1 MTLKGQISY
10 FSVLNALYL
19 VMQNSLNIDFD
30 FCTKYIQLKEAYYGL
45 LEMRIALH
53 TTVINNNSNKK
64 LWIHSKQGTRGIKDN
79 TFSQLVL

>member
-53 TTVINNNSNKK
+53 TTVINNSNKK
-64 LWIHSKQGTRGIKDN
+64 LWIRSKQGTRGIKDN